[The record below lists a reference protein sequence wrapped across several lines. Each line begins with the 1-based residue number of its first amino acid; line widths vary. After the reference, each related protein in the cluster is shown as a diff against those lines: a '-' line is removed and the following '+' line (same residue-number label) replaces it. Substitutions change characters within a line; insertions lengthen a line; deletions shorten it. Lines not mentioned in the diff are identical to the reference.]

1 MLTMLFGIARMIVLF
16 FVRRRMHISDSDIDD
31 DNATDY
37 RNVILIC
44 GGGGGGWQRGGV
56 RALQLMLIGRY
67 KWEDTFDNLYYCEWA
82 HEPPRTWTAYLRHL
96 SSSRIYAHKRNY
108 IHKII
113 ASSPG
118 MP

>member
-31 DNATDY
+31 DNATNY

-82 HEPPRTWTAYLRHL
+82 HEPPRTWTAYLYA
-96 SSSRIYAHKRNY
+96 IYHHREYTLTRETIYK
-108 IHKII
+108 K
-113 ASSPG
+113 
-118 MP
+118 